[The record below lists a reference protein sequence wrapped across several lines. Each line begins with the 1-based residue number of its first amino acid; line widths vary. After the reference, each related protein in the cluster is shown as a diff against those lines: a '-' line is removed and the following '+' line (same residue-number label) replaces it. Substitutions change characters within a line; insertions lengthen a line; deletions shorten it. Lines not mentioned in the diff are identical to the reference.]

1 MSSERQPVRSY
12 QRIFRPERRIY
23 QVEGHRLPVPGGVP
37 LRWLGYAIGALLAV
51 IALSGRSALLAIV
64 IAVAVAGAGLALGGR
79 ATALSGGLVSF
90 GAVQL
95 AGWMLSTV
103 DWPMRLVVLPALVAT
118 LATQVTPDGRS
129 ARRYAWSWLAAQL
142 RPERQTL
149 GRPLPEAGAP
159 VDVGA
164 SLAVA
169 GDGRGARLRRG
180 RVSGPAAIE
189 LEVPL
194 EVSESKLRRRNRR
207 WVARLRP
214 TRKSRPQRR
223 VELDADERLEV
234 RP

>member
-1 MSSERQPVRSY
+1 MSPERQPVRSY

-23 QVEGHRLPVPGGVP
+23 QVEGHQLPVPGGVP
-37 LRWLGYAIGALLAV
+37 LRWLGYAIGTLLAV
-51 IALSGRSALLAIV
+51 IALSGRSPLLSI
-64 IAVAVAGAGLALGGR
+64 IVAVTVAAAGFALGGR
-79 ATALSGGLVSF
+79 ATALGGGVVAF
-90 GAVQL
+90 GAAHVV
-95 AGWMLSTV
+95 GYMLSTL

-149 GRPLPEAGAP
+149 GRPLPETGEP
-159 VDVGA
+159 VRIGA

-180 RVSGPAAIE
+180 RVSGPAAID

-207 WVARLRP
+207 WIARLRP